1 MQLAKHK
8 LIFYLRWVLVLNPDM
23 ITLSLVD
30 QAFFKAVLRI
40 VEFYFFNN
48 LDELRV
54 VVKVDAEVIGDWREI
69 FICQLDDTVS
79 NDVLL
84 AFLD

>member
-1 MQLAKHK
+1 
-8 LIFYLRWVLVLNPDM
+8 M
-23 ITLSLVD
+23 IPLSLVD

-40 VEFYFFNN
+40 VEFYFFND

-54 VVKVDAEVIGDWREI
+54 VVKVDAKVIGDRREV
-69 FICQLDDTVS
+69 FICQLYITVS

-84 AFLD
+84 AFLDLWEKLGDLVVEKTA

>member
-1 MQLAKHK
+1 
-8 LIFYLRWVLVLNPDM
+8 M
-23 ITLSLVD
+23 IPLSLVD

-40 VEFYFFNN
+40 VEFYFFND

-54 VVKVDAEVIGDWREI
+54 VVKVDAKVIGDRREV
-69 FICQLDDTVS
+69 FICQLYNTVS

-84 AFLD
+84 AFLDLWEKLGDLVVEKTA

>member
-1 MQLAKHK
+1 
-8 LIFYLRWVLVLNPDM
+8 M
-23 ITLSLVD
+23 IPLSLVD

-40 VEFYFFNN
+40 VELNFFKN

-54 VVKVDAEVIGDWREI
+54 IVKVYAEVIGDRREV
-69 FICQLDDTVS
+69 FICQLYDTVS